1 MNQYVE
7 QVTGNKESQVYFYSR
22 DIHVPNEDLEY
33 VEKVTNFIGALSHET
48 VYVN

>member
-7 QVTGNKESQVYFYSR
+7 QVTGNKESQVHFYSQ
-22 DIHVPNEDLEY
+22 DIHVANEDLEH
-33 VEKVTNFIGALSHET
+33 VEKVTNFTGVLSHET